1 MVRIGVP
8 SPVGGAIEEGDAVFC
23 VMCDELVE
31 MIFVELG
38 IVEPTKPHLIEP
50 NEIVSEAFEE
60 AVISK
65 KNSPLHGLTKG
76 SLWNNITTGSDANVT
91 VVTLF
96 VLLHGEQNESLTSS
110 SESIIDSLS
119 EQVAL
124 TFVSFTN
131 NALIV
136 ILRDE
141 VEDEAVSRQEH

>member
-60 AVISK
+60 ATHEFQQINHK
-65 KNSPLHGLTKG
+65 MLPFTKLKVG
-76 SLWNNITTGSDANVT
+76 SL
-91 VVTLF
+91 
-96 VLLHGEQNESLTSS
+96 
-110 SESIIDSLS
+110 
-119 EQVAL
+119 
-124 TFVSFTN
+124 
-131 NALIV
+131 
-136 ILRDE
+136 LRFP
-141 VEDEAVSRQEH
+141 